1 MLETE
6 NILIVLSCFLIVW
19 YFIKSSKH
27 PKHFPPG
34 PRLPLP
40 ILGDS
45 YLLGKDLTS
54 GFLSLTKKY
63 GKMTGLWLGP
73 RRAVV
78 ISDFEI
84 LQDILN
90 KKEANDRQFR
100 IAIRKSIVHLMKISI
115 LHQAI

>member
-6 NILIVLSCFLIVW
+6 NILIALSFFLIVW

-27 PKHFPPG
+27 PEHFPPG

-63 GKMTGLWLGP
+63 GKVTGLWLGP

-84 LQDILN
+84 LQVILN

-100 IAIRKSIVHLMKISI
+100 IAIRK
-115 LHQAI
+115 